1 LTAINAGS
9 FRLAHSSDAAVF
21 AKYIAVDVRSGPR
34 PTAIHA
40 VADASVD
47 SKGSKELI
55 RKNL

>member
-1 LTAINAGS
+1 MPGS
-9 FRLAHSSDAAVF
+9 FRLVHSSDAAVF
-21 AKYIAVDVRSGPR
+21 AKYIAVDVRSGSR